1 MIKKGKKKDYELD
14 ILEAKFEI
22 AKFKWAEAGELKK
35 IKKNVEKEC
44 TA

>member
-22 AKFKWAEAGELKK
+22 AKLKWAEAGELKE

-44 TA
+44 TT